1 MMCGCDDKLLQAVYE
16 TGFALDE
23 ATLYLDTHP
32 GDTEAMKY
40 YQMARE
46 KYRQAVEV
54 YTAQVGPL
62 FMADVPESCT
72 FSWVDEPW
80 PWEGGCA

>member
-1 MMCGCDDKLLQAVYE
+1 MKNEYLHEVDMA
-16 TGFALDE
+16 GFALDDVV
-23 ATLYLDTHP
+23 LYLDTHP

>member
-1 MMCGCDDKLLQAVYE
+1 
-16 TGFALDE
+16 
-23 ATLYLDTHP
+23 
-32 GDTEAMKY
+32 MKY

>member
-1 MMCGCDDKLLQAVYE
+1 MKNEYLHQVNMA
-16 TGFALDE
+16 GFALDE
-23 ATLYLDTHP
+23 AVLYLDTHP
-32 GDTEAMKY
+32 GDAQAMSY

-46 KYRQAVEV
+46 KYRQAVEN
-54 YTAQVGPL
+54 YTSQVGPL
-62 FMADVPESCT
+62 FMSDVPESCS